1 MIKVG
6 QKDSLLILT
15 YSPRA
20 PWVLSGFERADEVS
34 IKNGIF
40 TFFKSD
46 LYSPDRIDEDES
58 EVEFVIGRTEGDYF
72 KIEPRI
78 LGIKQRIYIHKSMDI
93 TDRFFV
99 VASDISIFKKIAEV
113 VSEDIYIGGDAPT
126 SLPESEFRKLLKDFP
141 NPYEVKKY
149 VHARIGS
156 VLSNYY
162 DSASDVEE
170 KYDRYMN
177 KRKSVKSEDLLEE
190 FKQDE
195 LVKYQT
201 LLDRLQV
208 MLERET
214 AYNEKQWQ
222 NEILDIILLLYP
234 KYLFAFK
241 EAPVRDAYNEKDR
254 QLDFLLVDAN
264 GSIDIVEIKR
274 PLGKQII
281 TQGKYR
287 DNHIPLRDLSGTVM
301 QIEKYIFH
309 LNKSGKKGEEKLT
322 EKYKDKL
329 PKDFKIK
336 IINPCG
342 MIIMGR
348 DNDLSTAQKE
358 DLEVVKRKYKSV
370 IDIITYDDLLRRLKA
385 MIAAIKKR

>member
-1 MIKVG
+1 
-6 QKDSLLILT
+6 
-15 YSPRA
+15 
-20 PWVLSGFERADEVS
+20 
-34 IKNGIF
+34 
-40 TFFKSD
+40 
-46 LYSPDRIDEDES
+46 
-58 EVEFVIGRTEGDYF
+58 
-72 KIEPRI
+72 
-78 LGIKQRIYIHKSMDI
+78 MDI